1 MSIRTETMYSELS
14 PTNRMPS
21 VIVDATYVCIVFTKP
36 HIDYMHTKTTS
47 IEVGVIFNIAW

>member
-1 MSIRTETMYSELS
+1 MYSELS